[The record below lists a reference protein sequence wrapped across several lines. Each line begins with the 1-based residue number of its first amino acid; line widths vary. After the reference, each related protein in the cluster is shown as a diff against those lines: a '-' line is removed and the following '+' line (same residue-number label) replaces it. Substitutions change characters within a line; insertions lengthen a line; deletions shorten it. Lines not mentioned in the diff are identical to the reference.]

1 MKILSPD
8 EIIAQLQDLVEAGSK
23 IPDLIYDAECK
34 VADCEFEYDRIFQS
48 EILKNQGTVSNR
60 TALATLAAAEARL
73 AADLARAELNRLKNH
88 AKRIADNGILVATM
102 SKNVELTYRHA

>member
-8 EIIAQLQDLVEAGSK
+8 EIIAQLQELVETGSK
-23 IPDLIYDAECK
+23 MPDLIYDAECK
-34 VADCEFEYDRIFQS
+34 VADREFEYERIFQQ
-48 EILKNQGTVSNR
+48 EMLKHQGTVANR
-60 TALATLAAAEARL
+60 QALATLAAAEARL
-73 AADLARAELNRLKNH
+73 EADLAKAELNRLKNH